1 MELARGGAGR
11 WVVVG
16 VLSRWLWVGIRWGK
30 WRCVHSWNWLNGF
43 LRLKRSRYCHFCIVY
58 CIRHSIMNY
67 DHHLIGGKTRIKVIF
82 TGRGNKGGCE

>member
-43 LRLKRSRYCHFCIVY
+43 PSSEAVKILSLLHCVLH
-58 CIRHSIMNY
+58 
-67 DHHLIGGKTRIKVIF
+67 
-82 TGRGNKGGCE
+82 